1 MGGGTEGGGAK
12 PSTEIL
18 RRTERREQ
26 GRALVT
32 GASAG
37 IGRELA
43 LAFAARGYDLVL
55 LSRDRASLI
64 GLAREIVAI
73 HGVEASVLPAD
84 LSQPDAAK
92 AVFEALEAE
101 GVAIDALVNNA
112 GVLTEGDFAAIA
124 WDEQQRLLQINIVA
138 LTALTR
144 LFLPSMMRRR
154 RGRILNVAS
163 IGAFMPLPRFAVYG
177 ATKAYVLSFTEA
189 LAAELSGTGVTATA
203 LCPGVTAHGDAQRA
217 SPLGTLVPN
226 MLVMSAA
233 EVAKRGCAAC
243 LAGEVVAIPGLA
255 NQTLASGA
263 QTLPRALVRF
273 LGGTITGG
281 PWSRLAR
288 ALVLRRERVDG
299 GAPDRGSPP

>member
-1 MGGGTEGGGAK
+1 
-12 PSTEIL
+12 
-18 RRTERREQ
+18 
-26 GRALVT
+26 V
-32 GASAG
+32 G

-43 LAFAARGYDLVL
+43 RAFAARGYDLVL
-55 LSRDRASLI
+55 LSRDRESLI
-64 GLAREIVAI
+64 ALAREIIAI
-73 HGVEASVLPAD
+73 YGVEASVLPAD

-112 GVLTEGDFAAIA
+112 GVLTEGDFAEIS

-163 IGAFMPLPRFAVYG
+163 VGAFMPLPRFAVYG
-177 ATKAYVLSFTEA
+177 AAKAYVLSFTEA

-203 LCPGVTAHGDAQRA
+203 LCPGVTATAMLSA

-263 QTLPRALVRF
+263 RTLPRALVRF
-273 LGGTITGG
+273 LGGSMTGG
-281 PWSRLAR
+281 PWSRFAR
-288 ALVLRRERVDG
+288 ALALRGRG
-299 GAPDRGSPP
+299 GGGDAADRTSPP